1 MASVKVVDFMPKFA
15 FLLRGMKS
23 LLVPEAQVLHILTYD
38 EQVTYKYIP
47 VTYRLQFKYAVSSP

>member
-1 MASVKVVDFMPKFA
+1 MPKFA

-47 VTYRLQFKYAVSSP
+47 LTYRLQFKN

>member
-1 MASVKVVDFMPKFA
+1 MPKFA

-47 VTYRLQFKYAVSSP
+47 LTYRLQFKNEYAMSLPWPWS